1 MIQKLNNNNNNNNK
15 EKLSSEKSVRALKA
29 VLVFSFRLDFQT
41 LSSHFFRKV
50 VDAQ

>member
-29 VLVFSFRLDFQT
+29 ELFSFRLDFQT